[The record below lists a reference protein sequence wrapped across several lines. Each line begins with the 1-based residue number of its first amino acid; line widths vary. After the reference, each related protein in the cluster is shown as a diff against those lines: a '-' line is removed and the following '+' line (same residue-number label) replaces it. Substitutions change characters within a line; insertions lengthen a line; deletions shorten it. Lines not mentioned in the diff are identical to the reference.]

1 MSPVTTQHTV
11 TISRLR
17 KRAVLVPLR
26 NPNPLPRCRRAHRPV
41 RRPASSIFPLHDI
54 GELARRL
61 MLRSLP
67 AAVMGRSAGR
77 VDETLDVART
87 ALLLALRLRL
97 QAMPGYP
104 AGSE

>member
-1 MSPVTTQHTV
+1 
-11 TISRLR
+11 
-17 KRAVLVPLR
+17 
-26 NPNPLPRCRRAHRPV
+26 
-41 RRPASSIFPLHDI
+41 
-54 GELARRL
+54 